1 MDEQLQAQGKGI
13 QAKHALQQC
22 LHVQVPN
29 EMATQYQDVVSAQD
43 IAVYGGLCALASFDR
58 SDLRSYVINN
68 VSFRDYMEVNPEVM
82 LTALCAKSLLQW
94 AGCVTICAQV
104 GPGAGKERNGGG
116 GGGGK
121 GLGGYSNH
129 VLASIRFRVKGLP
142 STSKIS

>member
-82 LTALCAKSLLQW
+82 LTALLCKITAAVGWLCYHLCA
-94 AGCVTICAQV
+94 G
-104 GPGAGKERNGGG
+104 GPRGWQGKERGGG
-116 GGGGK
+116 GGGARALVGTATMC
-121 GLGGYSNH
+121 L
-129 VLASIRFRVKGLP
+129 RV
-142 STSKIS
+142 